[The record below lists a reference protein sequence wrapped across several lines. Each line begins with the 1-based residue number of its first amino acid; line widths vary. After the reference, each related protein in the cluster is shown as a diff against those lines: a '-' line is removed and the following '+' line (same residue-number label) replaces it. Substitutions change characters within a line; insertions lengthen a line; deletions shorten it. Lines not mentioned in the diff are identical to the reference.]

1 VTEPEISPAKRTIAK
16 LPLAAA
22 VVALAGL
29 ADAVYLNAHHYKA
42 EPVPCGGG
50 FDCEKVLTSPF
61 ATLGGIIN
69 WFIPNMMAP
78 TGSVSEIPLAA
89 FGAAAYFVAFALATL
104 TAFGD
109 RRMWKLFGAQ
119 VVLMAAFSGWLIY
132 VQAALI
138 GAFCQFCLIS
148 AAITGTL
155 FTIFVISLFIKP
167 KTT

>member
-1 VTEPEISPAKRTIAK
+1 MTEPEITPAKRTIAK

-29 ADAVYLNAHHYKA
+29 ADAVYLTAHHYNA
-42 EPVPCGGG
+42 EPVPCGAA
-50 FDCEKVLTSPF
+50 FDCEMVLTSPF

-69 WFIPNMMAP
+69 WFSPGMMAP
-78 TGSVSEIPLAA
+78 TGTVSDIPLAA

-109 RRMWKLFGAQ
+109 RRMWKLFGAH
-119 VVLMAAFSGWLIY
+119 VVPMAAFSGWLIY

-155 FTIFVISLFIKP
+155 FTFFVISRFIKP

>member
-1 VTEPEISPAKRTIAK
+1 MTEEVTAPVKRAIAK

-29 ADAVYLNAHHYKA
+29 ADAVYLTAHHYNS
-42 EPVPCGGG
+42 EPVPCGAA
-50 FDCEKVLTSPF
+50 FDCEMVLTSPF
-61 ATLGGIIN
+61 ATLGGIVN
-69 WFIPNMMAP
+69 WFRPETMP
-78 TGSVSEIPLAA
+78 LTGSVSDIPLAA

-109 RRMWKLFGAQ
+109 QRMWKPFGVQ
-119 VVLMAAFSGWLIY
+119 TVLMAAFSGWLIY

-148 AAITGTL
+148 AATTFTL
-155 FTIFVISLFIKP
+155 LVLFVISLFLRP
-167 KTT
+167 KTS